1 MISESYY
8 WKQELISIA
17 HYLDSRIYTKRK
29 WTDAQY
35 CKVEK
40 AIMIGFYIIR
50 KLKEASK
57 LTNKISA
64 TNIKAYKYKS
74 TNTGLCLHNSHK
86 WPNYYDLS
94 KKIDCK
100 LDLSFLINQ
109 FIHSFIF
116 YPVITNCP
124 LCKYHFTSLL
134 FNSESEKDKFLYEL
148 DIQRIIELFNKI
160 GNSDITYIRR
170 IWNPKKKKYDIL
182 NEENVHEIPQ
192 YILDIIKQEEGI

>member
-8 WKQELISIA
+8 WKQELISSA

-40 AIMIGFYIIR
+40 ATMIGFYIIR

-57 LTNKISA
+57 LTNKISS
-64 TNIKAYKYKS
+64 TNIRAYKYKS

-116 YPVITNCP
+116 YPVITECP

-148 DIQRIIELFNKI
+148 DIQQIIELFNKI
-160 GNSDITYIRR
+160 GNSNITYIRWL
-170 IWNPKKKKYDIL
+170 WNPKKKKYDIL

-192 YILDIIKQEEGI
+192 YILDNRVGGKH